1 MLKPF
6 EKAVDRAYDIPWVHV
21 ALVVVYVVCVVTLFY
36 LT

>member
-1 MLKPF
+1 MLNAF
-6 EKAVDRAYDIPWVHV
+6 ERAVDRAYDISWVHV